1 MLHKEW
7 NDLLLRCHPCLW
19 HRKTRGRV
27 KAELQNRIGF
37 LNQKVFIN
45 IGFKH
50 RDNKILSTVVNPL
63 NTNTFFI
70 NATFLPGPG
79 LPTFS
84 YNFQSIN
91 KNNEKTNLDSV
102 GSKIVDLREDSD
114 ATTSVLALTYPFNS
128 GNVKNNITGKKIS
141 SVEVLVRVA
150 SDNQNQN

>member
-1 MLHKEW
+1 MLFRSGKY
-7 NDLLLRCHPCLW
+7 NRNNILLEYQQIGPEYISLANPFLRNNS
-19 HRKTRGRV
+19 RNFT
-27 KAELQNRIGF
+27 LQNRIGF
-37 LNQKVFIN
+37 LNQKVFVN
-45 IGFKH
+45 VGFKH

-84 YNFQSIN
+84 YNFQTIN

-114 ATTSVLALTYPFNS
+114 ATTSVLALTYPFDS
-128 GNVKNNITGKKIS
+128 GNIKNNITINYFS
-141 SVEVLVRVA
+141 FLL
-150 SDNQNQN
+150 N